1 MTGMPFRESQD
12 MESATSRLL
21 WKVSVGPNSFWQR
34 LRGGHADEE
43 DYYKILGVERGC
55 SDDDV
60 KKAYRRAPCSC

>member
-1 MTGMPFRESQD
+1 M
-12 MESATSRLL
+12 L
-21 WKVSVGPNSFWQR
+21 WKGSVGPNSFWQR
-34 LRGGHADEE
+34 LRGGQADEE